1 MQKRDAI
8 CEAALELFAEQ
19 GIEKTTI
26 RNIADQANASE
37 GALYRHFDGK
47 ADLAA
52 WLFDRCAGELRT
64 RLDKAAQGASTP
76 EERLET
82 LVRSLF
88 DFYAS
93 RPSSCKYLLSR
104 QPSKDNSEGASPT
117 RLFAEAMGSTHDETG
132 PPPTLRAGWILAMV
146 QRTVRFLK
154 AGTLNVDD
162 QTAINQTVEAALHL
176 ANETNPTDGPI

>member
-1 MQKRDAI
+1 MNKRDAI

-19 GIEKTTI
+19 GIQTTTI
-26 RNIADQANASE
+26 RDIAERANASE

-47 ADLAA
+47 ADLAE
-52 WLFDRCAGELRT
+52 WLYNRCAGELRERMEAT
-64 RLDKAAQGASTP
+64 IEETATP
-76 EERLET
+76 QERLET

-104 QPSKDNSEGASPT
+104 QSGEEDKVSSPT
-117 RLFAEAMGSTHDETG
+117 RLFADAMTAPQDEPDPFT
-132 PPPTLRAGWILAMV
+132 TLRAGWILAMV

-154 AGTLNVDD
+154 TGTLDVDD
-162 QTAINQTVEAALHL
+162 QTAIDQTVEAALHL
-176 ANETNPTDGPI
+176 VDVQDLPDGTT